1 MQQALLS
8 YPVLLLIFA
17 LTLIV
22 LGIFL
27 FIGRRRSAASSGEF
41 QRLLDSART
50 GEPLEDSHYLVP
62 LLLYEKRFPAF
73 CGILGLVLKQF
84 PLQRFLQRSDFSQAL
99 EFLAA
104 KPFSEAEPEDP
115 IPAMVIIVEVFLSD
129 PDVEYRC
136 RPRLRTLVHQFIR
149 EAER

>member
-1 MQQALLS
+1 VQQALLS
-8 YPVLLLIFA
+8 YPVLLLIFI
-17 LTLIV
+17 LTLIA

-27 FIGRRRSAASSGEF
+27 FIGRRRSAASSGEL
-41 QRLLDSART
+41 QRRLDSARA
-50 GEPLEDSHYLVP
+50 GEPLEDSHHLVP

-73 CGILGLVLKQF
+73 CRILVLVLKQF

-99 EFLAA
+99 DFLTA
-104 KPFSEAEPEDP
+104 KPFSDTESEDP
-115 IPAMVIIVEVFLSD
+115 IPAMVVIVEVFLSD

-136 RPRLRTLVHQFIR
+136 RPRLRTLVNQFIR

>member
-17 LTLIV
+17 LALIA

-27 FIGRRRSAASSGEF
+27 FVGRRRSAASSDEL

-50 GEPLEDSHYLVP
+50 GEPLENSHHLTP

-73 CGILGLVLKQF
+73 CRILALVLKEF

-99 EFLAA
+99 DFLSS
-104 KPFSEAEPEDP
+104 KPFSDAESEDP
-115 IPAMVIIVEVFLSD
+115 IPAMVVIVEVFLSD

-136 RPRLRTLVHQFIR
+136 RPRLRTLVNQFIR

>member
-17 LTLIV
+17 LTLIA

-27 FIGRRRSAASSGEF
+27 FIGRRRSAASSGKL
-41 QRLLDSART
+41 QRLLDSTRA
-50 GEPLEDSHYLVP
+50 GEPLEDSHHLVP

-73 CGILGLVLKQF
+73 CRILALVLKQF
-84 PLQRFLQRSDFSQAL
+84 PLQRFLQRSDFCQAL
-99 EFLAA
+99 DILTS
-104 KPFSEAEPEDP
+104 KPFSDAESEDP
-115 IPAMVIIVEVFLSD
+115 IPAMVVIVEVFLSD

-136 RPRLRTLVHQFIR
+136 RPRLRTLVNQFIR

>member
-17 LTLIV
+17 LTLLA

-27 FIGRRRSAASSGEF
+27 FIGRRRSAASSGEL

-50 GEPLEDSHYLVP
+50 GEPLEDSHHLVP

-73 CGILGLVLKQF
+73 CRILVLVLKQF
-84 PLQRFLQRSDFSQAL
+84 PLQRFLQQSDFCQAL
-99 EFLAA
+99 DFLTA
-104 KPFSEAEPEDP
+104 KPFSETESEDP
-115 IPAMVIIVEVFLSD
+115 IPAMVVIIEVFLSD

-136 RPRLRTLVHQFIR
+136 RPRLRTLVNQFIR

>member
-17 LTLIV
+17 LALIA
-22 LGIFL
+22 LGSFL
-27 FIGRRRSAASSGEF
+27 FIGRRRSDASRGEL
-41 QRLLDSART
+41 QRLLDSVPA
-50 GEPLEDSHYLVP
+50 GEPLEDGHHLVP

-73 CGILGLVLKQF
+73 CKILVLVLKQF
-84 PLQRFLQRSDFSQAL
+84 PLQRFLQRSDFRQAL
-99 EFLAA
+99 DFLAA
-104 KPFSEAEPEDP
+104 NPFSDTNSEDP
-115 IPAMVIIVEVFLSD
+115 IPAMIVVVEVFLSD

-136 RPRLRTLVHQFIR
+136 RPRLRTLVNQFIR